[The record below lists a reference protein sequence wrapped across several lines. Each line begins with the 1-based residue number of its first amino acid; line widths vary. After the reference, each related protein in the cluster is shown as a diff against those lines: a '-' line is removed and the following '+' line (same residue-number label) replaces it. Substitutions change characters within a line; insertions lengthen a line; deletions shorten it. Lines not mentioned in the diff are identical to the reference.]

1 MIMRKNKI
9 NEKKELYYKYE
20 RSLVVIVI
28 SIIFFCMTLFYWITE
43 ENSALSQCA
52 EENYNGSCMNALVA
66 DGGVVRFIVFAPILF
81 ICFLFF
87 LISGIRAFSA
97 RKKLGSDFT
106 KVRKAVKNSTRSVE
120 KKEYYDD
127 TL

>member
-1 MIMRKNKI
+1 MRKNKI

-52 EENYNGSCMNALVA
+52 EENYNGSCMKNVYA
-66 DGGVVRFIVFAPILF
+66 DGGVVRFLWLAPILF

-87 LISGIRAFSA
+87 LISGIRAFSV

-106 KVRKAVKNSTRSVE
+106 KVRKAAKNSTRNYE

-127 TL
+127 ML